1 MGFLKFFSRR
11 LIISVVTIFGIIII
25 IFFLSRA
32 LPGDPVWYRLPS
44 KATMEDYYKELSRLG
59 LDKPVIYQFFV
70 FITDLLTGN
79 WGFSYVIAKDSEVWS
94 LIVMYLPRT
103 IEVMLISMF
112 LAIGLGIMFGKI
124 TAKRM
129 NSFWD
134 YLIRISMYIILAV
147 PAFVIIIFFVL
158 LYVNSPYKIFPLYGY
173 KTIFY
178 PDPTFITGFP
188 LVDSLLANEPW
199 LFLDLVWHLIIPVS
213 TMTIVQM
220 VAITRQTRS
229 SLLEVI
235 QMDYIRTAKAKGCSN
250 RRIINKHALKIAVP
264 SVITISAMGFP
275 IIMGGMIGVEVAY
288 HFVGIGY
295 IFREAVIYR
304 DYSVLIA
311 IIFLFALIVVIFNF
325 LTDVIIGFLDPRIRF
340 K

>member
-1 MGFLKFFSRR
+1 MGFLKFIARR
-11 LIISVVTIFGIIII
+11 LVVSIVTIFAIIII
-25 IFFLSRA
+25 IFILSRA
-32 LPGDPVWYRLPS
+32 LPGDPVWIRLHPR
-44 KATMEDYYKELSRLG
+44 ATMEDYYTERARLG
-59 LDKPVIYQFFV
+59 LDQPVIYQLLV
-70 FITDLLTGN
+70 FMSDLFMGN
-79 WGFSYVIAKDSEVWS
+79 WGFSYAIARDSEVWS

-134 YLIRISMYIILAV
+134 YFIRISMYLILSV

-158 LYVNSPYKIFPLYGY
+158 LYINSPYKIFPLYGY

-178 PDPTFITGFP
+178 PDPTLITGFP
-188 LVDSLLANEPW
+188 LLDSLLAGEW
-199 LFLDLVWHLIIPVS
+199 YIFLDLVWHLIIPVAA
-213 TMTIVQM
+213 MTIVQM
-220 VAITRQTRS
+220 VAIIRQTRS
-229 SLLEVI
+229 SLLEAI
-235 QMDYIRTAKAKGCSN
+235 QMDFIRTAKAKGCSN
-250 RRIINKHALKIAVP
+250 RRIINKHALKIALP
-264 SVITISAMGFP
+264 PVITISAMGFP
-275 IIMGGMIGVEVAY
+275 IVMGGMVGVEVAY
-288 HFVGIGY
+288 HFVGIAFT
-295 IFREAVIYR
+295 FRQAVIHR

-311 IIFLFALIVVIFNF
+311 IIFLFSLIVIIFNF

>member
-1 MGFLKFFSRR
+1 MGFLKYIARR
-11 LIISVVTIFGIIII
+11 LGISIFTIFAIIII
-25 IFFLSRA
+25 MFVLSRA
-32 LPGDPVWYRLPS
+32 LPGDPVWYRLSPR
-44 KATMEDYYKELSRLG
+44 ATMVDYYNELARLG
-59 LDKPVIYQFFV
+59 LDQPVIYQLLV
-70 FITDLLTGN
+70 FMSDLFTGN
-79 WGFSYVIAKDSEVWS
+79 WGFSYVIAQDSDVWS
-94 LIVMYLPRT
+94 LIVLYLPRT

-112 LAIGLGIMFGKI
+112 IAIGLGIMFGKVS
-124 TAKRM
+124 AKRM

-134 YLIRISMYIILAV
+134 YLIRISMYLILAI

-158 LYVNSPYKIFPLYGY
+158 LYVHTPYKIFPLYGY
-173 KTIFY
+173 KTINY

-188 LVDSLLANEPW
+188 LVDSLLASEW
-199 LFLDLVWHLIIPVS
+199 WIFSDLVWHLIIPVS

-235 QMDYIRTAKAKGCSN
+235 QMDFIRTAKAKGCSN
-250 RRIINKHALKIAVP
+250 RRIINKHALKIAIP
-264 SVITISAMGFP
+264 PVITISAMGFP

-311 IIFLFALIVVIFNF
+311 LIFLFALIVILFNF
-325 LTDVIIGFLDPRIRF
+325 LTDIIVGFLDPRIRF

>member
-1 MGFLKFFSRR
+1 MGFLKFVTRR
-11 LIISVVTIFGIIII
+11 LITSIVTIFGIIII

-44 KATMEDYYKELSRLG
+44 KATMEDYYKELARLG
-59 LDKPVIYQFFV
+59 LDKPVMFQFFV
-70 FITDLLTGN
+70 FISDLLTGN

-94 LIVMYLPRT
+94 LIIIYLPRT
-103 IEVMLISMF
+103 IEVVLISMF

-134 YLIRISMYIILAV
+134 YLIRISMYLILSV

-188 LVDSLLANEPW
+188 LFDSFFALEWW

-220 VAITRQTRS
+220 VAIIRQTRS
-229 SLLEVI
+229 SLLETI
-235 QMDYIRTAKAKGCSN
+235 QMDFIRTAKAKGCSN
-250 RRIINKHALKIAVP
+250 RRIINKHALKIAIP
-264 SVITISAMGFP
+264 PVITISAMGFP
-275 IIMGGMIGVEVAY
+275 IVMGGMVGVEVAY

-295 IFREAVIYR
+295 IFREAIIYR
-304 DYSVLIA
+304 DYSVLIT
-311 IIFLFALIVVIFNF
+311 IIFLLSLIVVIFNF
-325 LTDVIIGFLDPRIRF
+325 LADVLIGFLDPRIRF

>member
-1 MGFLKFFSRR
+1 
-11 LIISVVTIFGIIII
+11 LISIVTIFSIIII
-25 IFFLSRA
+25 IFLLSRA
-32 LPGDPVWYRLPS
+32 LPGDPVWFRLSPR
-44 KATMEDYYKELSRLG
+44 ATMEDYYEEYARLG
-59 LDKPVIYQFFV
+59 LDKPVIYQLMV
-70 FITDLLTGN
+70 FISDLLTGN
-79 WGFSYVIAKDSEVWS
+79 WGFSYVIAKNSEVWS
-94 LIVMYLPRT
+94 LIVLYLPRT

-124 TAKRM
+124 TAKRL

-134 YLIRISMYIILAV
+134 YLIRISMYLVLSV

-158 LYVNSPYKIFPLYGY
+158 LYTNSSFKIFPLYGF
-173 KTIFY
+173 KTIYY

-188 LVDSLLANEPW
+188 LLDSLLARELY
-199 LFLDLVWHLIIPVS
+199 LFQDLVWHLIIPVS

-235 QMDYIRTAKAKGCSN
+235 QMDFIRTAKAKGCSN
-250 RRIINKHALKIAVP
+250 RRIINKHALKMAIP
-264 SVITISAMGFP
+264 PVITVSAMGFP
-275 IIMGGMIGVEVAY
+275 IVIGGMVGVEVAY

-295 IFREAVIYR
+295 IFRMAIMYR
-304 DYSVLIA
+304 DYSVLIT
-311 IIFLFALIVVIFNF
+311 IIFLFSLIVIIFNF

>member
-1 MGFLKFFSRR
+1 MGFLKFVIRR
-11 LIISVVTIFGIIII
+11 LVISIVTIFGIIMI

-32 LPGDPVWYRLPS
+32 LPGDPVWFRLPA
-44 KATMEDYYKELSRLG
+44 KATMEDYYIERARLG

-70 FITDLLTGN
+70 FMSDLLTGN
-79 WGFSYVIAKDSEVWS
+79 WGFSYVIAKNSEVWS
-94 LIVMYLPRT
+94 LIVLYLPRT

-112 LAIGLGIMFGKI
+112 IAIGLGIMFGKI
-124 TAKRM
+124 TAKRV
-129 NSFWD
+129 NSLWD
-134 YLIRISMYIILAV
+134 YFIRFSTYLILAV

-188 LVDSLLANEPW
+188 LIDSLLANEPW
-199 LFLDLVWHLIIPVS
+199 LFLDLVWHLILPVA

-220 VAITRQTRS
+220 VAIIRQTRS
-229 SLLEVI
+229 SLLETI
-235 QMDYIRTAKAKGCSN
+235 QMDFIRTAKAKGCSN
-250 RRIINKHALKIAVP
+250 KQIINKHALKIAIP
-264 SVITISAMGFP
+264 PVITISAMGFP
-275 IIMGGMIGVEVAY
+275 IVMGGMIGVEVAY

-295 IFREAVIYR
+295 IFREAVNYR

-311 IIFLFALIVVIFNF
+311 IIFLFALIVILFNF
-325 LTDVIIGFLDPRIRF
+325 LTDVIVGFLDPRIRF

>member
-1 MGFLKFFSRR
+1 MGFLKFFIRR
-11 LIISVVTIFGIIII
+11 LFISIVTIFGIIII
-25 IFFLSRA
+25 IFIFSRA
-32 LPGDPVWYRLPS
+32 LPGDPVWYRLSPR
-44 KATMEDYYKELSRLG
+44 ATMEDYYEEYARLG
-59 LDKPVIYQFFV
+59 FDKPVIYQLMV
-70 FITDLLTGN
+70 FISDLLTGN
-79 WGFSYVIAKDSEVWS
+79 WGFSYTIAKNSDVWS
-94 LIVMYLPRT
+94 LIVLYLPRT

-124 TAKRM
+124 SAKRL

-134 YLIRISMYIILAV
+134 YLIRISMYLVLSV

-158 LYVNSPYKIFPLYGY
+158 LYTNSPYKIFPLYGF
-173 KTIFY
+173 KTIYY

-188 LVDSLLANEPW
+188 LLDSFLACELY

-220 VAITRQTRS
+220 VAIIRQTRS

-235 QMDYIRTAKAKGCSN
+235 QMDFIRTAKVKGCSN
-250 RRIINKHALKIAVP
+250 RRIINKHALKIAIP
-264 SVITISAMGFP
+264 PVITISAMGFP
-275 IIMGGMIGVEVAY
+275 IVLGGMIGVEVAY

-304 DYSVLIA
+304 DYSVLIT
-311 IIFLFALIVVIFNF
+311 IIFLFSLIVVIFNF

>member
-1 MGFLKFFSRR
+1 MGFLKFIARR
-11 LIISVVTIFGIIII
+11 LVVSIVTIFAIIII
-25 IFFLSRA
+25 IFILSRA
-32 LPGDPVWYRLPS
+32 LPGDPVWIRLHPR
-44 KATMEDYYKELSRLG
+44 ATMEDYYTERARLG
-59 LDKPVIYQFFV
+59 LDQPVIYQLLV
-70 FITDLLTGN
+70 FMSDLFMGN
-79 WGFSYVIAKDSEVWS
+79 WGFSYAIARDSEVWS

-134 YLIRISMYIILAV
+134 YFIRISMYLILSV

-158 LYVNSPYKIFPLYGY
+158 LYINSPIQIFPLYGY

-188 LVDSLLANEPW
+188 LLDSLLAGEW
-199 LFLDLVWHLIIPVS
+199 YIFLDLVWHLIIPVAA
-213 TMTIVQM
+213 MTIVQM
-220 VAITRQTRS
+220 VAIIRQTRS
-229 SLLEVI
+229 SLLEAI
-235 QMDYIRTAKAKGCSN
+235 QMDFIRTAKAKGCSN
-250 RRIINKHALKIAVP
+250 RRIINKHALKIALP
-264 SVITISAMGFP
+264 PVITISAMGFP
-275 IIMGGMIGVEVAY
+275 IVMGGMVGVEVAY
-288 HFVGIGY
+288 HFVGIAFT
-295 IFREAVIYR
+295 FRQAVIHR

-311 IIFLFALIVVIFNF
+311 IIFLFSLIVIIFNF